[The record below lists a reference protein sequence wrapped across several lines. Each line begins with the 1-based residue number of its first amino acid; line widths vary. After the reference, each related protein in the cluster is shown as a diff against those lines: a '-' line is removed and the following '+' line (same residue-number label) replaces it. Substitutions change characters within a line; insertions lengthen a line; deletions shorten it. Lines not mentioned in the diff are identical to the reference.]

1 MADKKPPLKTE
12 DVTIWGVH
20 SHQGKPVAPG
30 TTITVTNVQ
39 AAFLRAHGVLDK
51 PKQETDN
58 V

>member
-1 MADKKPPLKTE
+1 MSTKKPPLETE

-20 SHQGKPVAPG
+20 SHKGKLVTPG
-30 TTITVTNVQ
+30 TKITVTSVQ
-39 AAFLRAHGVLDK
+39 AAFLKAHGVLDK